1 MTIDTGFSHGQVI
14 NNEQLCAV
22 FKCSTQGGM
31 RRSLTTNSLV
41 LVSNH
46 VASIYDDRWIGDTFH
61 YTGMGQQGN
70 QSLSNAQNKTLK
82 ESRTNGVAVHLF
94 EVDRER
100 EYRYQ
105 GEVELASDPYP
116 EIQPDQLQV
125 DRTVWVFP
133 LRLKRGAPAPLSTTE
148 YDAGRLVREKKAKR
162 LTAEELATR
171 AQKAPKQA
179 GQRTVVSTQF
189 ERNPYVSML
198 AKQRANGTCELC
210 KSAAPFKDA
219 TGGPYLETH
228 HIEWLARGGEDSV
241 QNTVALCPNC
251 HRKMHIVDDQ
261 KDRELL
267 RLRVSESVLPPAK
280 SQSSA

>member
-1 MTIDTGFSHGQVI
+1 MTIETGLSHGQVI

-22 FKCSTQGGM
+22 FKCSPQGGM
-31 RRSLTTNSLV
+31 RRALATNSLV

-61 YTGMGQQGN
+61 YTGMGQQGD
-70 QSLSNAQNKTLK
+70 QSLSNAQNKTLA

-116 EIQPDQLQV
+116 EIQPDQLKV
-125 DRTVWVFP
+125 GRTVWVFP
-133 LRLKRGAPAPLSTTE
+133 LRLKRGAPVPLSSAE
-148 YDAGRLVREKKAKR
+148 YNAGRLVRERKAKR
-162 LTAEELATR
+162 LTADELAAR
-171 AQKAPKQA
+171 AEKAPKQA

-189 ERNPYVSML
+189 ERNPYVSMQ
-198 AKQRANGTCELC
+198 AKRRANGICELC
-210 KSAAPFKDA
+210 RTAAPFSDA
-219 TGGPYLETH
+219 NDEPYLETH
-228 HIEWLARGGEDSV
+228 HIEWLARGGQDSI

-251 HRKMHIVDDQ
+251 HRKMHIVDDP
-261 KDRELL
+261 KDRDLL
-267 RLRVSESVLPPAK
+267 RLRVYKGLSTRT
-280 SQSSA
+280 

>member
-1 MTIDTGFSHGQVI
+1 MTLDTGLSHGQVI
-14 NNEQLCAV
+14 NNERLCDV
-22 FKCSTQGGM
+22 FKCSPQGGM
-31 RRSLTTNSLV
+31 RRALATNSLV

-61 YTGMGQQGN
+61 YTGMGQQGD
-70 QSLSNAQNKTLK
+70 QSLSNAQNKTLA

-133 LRLKRGAPAPLSTTE
+133 LRLKRGAPVPLSTAE
-148 YDAGRLVREKKAKR
+148 YDAGRLVRERKAKK
-162 LTAEELATR
+162 LTAEDLAAR
-171 AQKAPKQA
+171 AHKAPKQA

-198 AKQRANGTCELC
+198 AKRRADGTCELC
-210 KSAAPFKDA
+210 RTAAPFRDA

-251 HRKMHIVDDQ
+251 HRKMHIVDDP

-267 RLRVSESVLPPAK
+267 RLRVSESVLPPAEG
-280 SQSSA
+280 QSSA